1 MNSLNEHRSFQ
12 WWRKFQWLQSLIF
25 QCSQLCLRARLADLT
40 PDPSPYLISGIPR
53 QDTLSFLLDKD
64 GSDLL
69 YLPLRKPLKPNP
81 STCDQSRDPSIHMS
95 VGRNLSYLS
104 LLRILYLPGIIARA
118 WINLHVQY
126 SCVGVWSSE
135 KPRKP
140 RHSFIKLWFLTMSM
154 SYLHVIKSLSK
165 ISGSKKIYI
174 TIYICIYPRILSSF
188 FVMNKCAL
196 NKQFVTSYLRTRFS
210 NI

>member
-1 MNSLNEHRSFQ
+1 MMKKISMIT
-12 WWRKFQWLQSLIF
+12 KFNISVFPALSTGPNCCPDAGFQSLCYF
-25 QCSQLCLRARLADLT
+25 RDSEAD
-40 PDPSPYLISGIPR
+40 PMSC
-53 QDTLSFLLDKD
+53 LLDKD
-64 GSDLL
+64 GSPL

>member
-1 MNSLNEHRSFQ
+1 MNIDHFNDEENFNDYKVWYFSVPSFVYGPDLLT
-12 WWRKFQWLQSLIF
+12 WR
-25 QCSQLCLRARLADLT
+25 R
-40 PDPSPYLISGIPR
+40 IPVPMLFPGFW
-53 QDTLSFLLDKD
+53 TKT
-64 GSDLL
+64 DLL

-95 VGRNLSYLS
+95 VGRNPSYLS

>member
-1 MNSLNEHRSFQ
+1 MNIDHFNDEENFNDYKVWYFSVPSFVY
-12 WWRKFQWLQSLIF
+12 WPDLRTWRWIPVPILFPGFRGRIS
-25 QCSQLCLRARLADLT
+25 C
-40 PDPSPYLISGIPR
+40 PSCWTKTDQIS
-53 QDTLSFLLDKD
+53 
-64 GSDLL
+64 
-69 YLPLRKPLKPNP
+69 
-81 STCDQSRDPSIHMS
+81 STCHCVSLWNRIPAHVTRAGIQAYICLL
-95 VGRNLSYLS
+95 VGIRHIC

>member
-1 MNSLNEHRSFQ
+1 MMKKISMIT
-12 WWRKFQWLQSLIF
+12 KFDISVFPALSTGPTCWPAGSQSLCYF
-25 QCSQLCLRARLADLT
+25 RDSGQRR
-40 PDPSPYLISGIPR
+40 IS
-53 QDTLSFLLDKD
+53 
-64 GSDLL
+64 
-69 YLPLRKPLKPNP
+69 
-81 STCDQSRDPSIHMS
+81 STCHCVSLWNRIPAHVTRAGIQAYICLL
-95 VGRNLSYLS
+95 VGICHIC
-104 LLRILYLPGIIARA
+104 LLRILYLPGRA

-196 NKQFVTSYLRTRFS
+196 NKQFFTSYLRTRFS